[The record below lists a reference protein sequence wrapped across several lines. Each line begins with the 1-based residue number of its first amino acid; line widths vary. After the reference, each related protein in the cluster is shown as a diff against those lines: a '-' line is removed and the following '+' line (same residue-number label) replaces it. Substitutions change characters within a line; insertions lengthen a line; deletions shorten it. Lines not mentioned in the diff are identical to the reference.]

1 MENNGT
7 VDPVDD
13 AVLIARSLRGDK
25 DAFGELVERYFS
37 FATRIAYR
45 MTGQPQIAEDLA
57 QESFVKAW
65 LKLSQ
70 YRGDSSF
77 RTWLGRIVTNTTLDY
92 LRRTRDEYVVDDELF
107 VPTHAGIR
115 PQPLLEGWDLQEL
128 VRHAILALPPESRAV
143 VILREYEGL
152 SYRDIAQALDIPM
165 GTVMSRL
172 YYARERLKTMLEP
185 EIFEGAAADETEKQ
199 RENRASFDL

>member
-13 AVLIARSLRGDK
+13 AALIARSLRGDK

-65 LKLSQ
+65 LKLPQ
-70 YRGDSSF
+70 YRGESSF
-77 RTWLGRIVTNTTLDY
+77 RTWLGRIVTNSTLDY
-92 LRRTRDEYVVDDELF
+92 LRRARDEHMVEDELY
-107 VPTHAGIR
+107 VPTYAGIR

-128 VRHAILALPPESRAV
+128 VRHAVLALPPESRAV

-152 SYRDIAQALDIPM
+152 SYRDIAQTLDIPM

-185 EIFEGAAADETEKQ
+185 EIFGETAADETEKQ
-199 RENRASFDL
+199 REDRASLEL